1 MLNQSLQNFGEP
13 KVAPTPQQDAAA
25 GLMLRAM
32 LQAAK
37 CDGKIDEGEKK
48 KLLETL
54 GDASSEDM
62 AFVNRELSAAMDRA
76 GPRPNECQKGLE
88 SQIYAVS
95 VMGINLD
102 NRPEAE
108 YLAELASALGLGPR
122 DVNAIHAKF
131 GIPALYS

>member
-1 MLNQSLQNFGEP
+1 
-13 KVAPTPQQDAAA
+13 
-25 GLMLRAM
+25 
-32 LQAAK
+32 
-37 CDGKIDEGEKK
+37 
-48 KLLETL
+48 
-54 GDASSEDM
+54 M
-62 AFVNRELSAAMDRA
+62 AFVNRELFRPNRRA
-76 GPRPNECQKGLE
+76 GPRQQQVPKGLE

-102 NRPEAE
+102 NQQEAE

>member
-1 MLNQSLQNFGEP
+1 
-13 KVAPTPQQDAAA
+13 
-25 GLMLRAM
+25 M

-62 AFVNRELSAAMDRA
+62 EFVNRELSAPIDVQALVKQV
-76 GPRPNECQKGLE
+76 PKGLE

-102 NRPEAE
+102 NQQEAE

-122 DVNAIHAKF
+122 EVNAIHAKF
-131 GIPALYS
+131 GIPALFS